1 MNSNDIYSDKSYAL
15 IMDKENSID
24 IDDMFDFKIASLI
37 LRDRK
42 Q

>member
-1 MNSNDIYSDKSYAL
+1 MNSNDIYSDK
-15 IMDKENSID
+15 MDKENSID